1 MIHQSLSEGGHK
13 WEKQNLVTISG
24 RKGNYDIYKCSQCG
38 IEGRSYHLGT
48 IDIPEKFAHKANSC
62 PKLLKKGKI
71 RVIRCTAVGAQFKNL
86 TPNSIHN
93 VIDVPAGKSST
104 RGVWVMGV
112 DEPVMLLY
120 GEFNFIDE

>member
-1 MIHQSLSEGGHK
+1 MIHQSLSEGGHR
-13 WEKQNLVTISG
+13 WEKQNLVTLSARRG
-24 RKGNYDIYKCSQCG
+24 GCDTYKCCQCG

-48 IDIPEKFAHKANSC
+48 IDIPEKFAHKAKSC
-62 PKLLKKGKI
+62 PKLVKKGKI
-71 RVIRCTAVGAQFKNL
+71 KVIRCNAVGTQFANL

-93 VIDVPAGKSST
+93 VIDTPIGESST

-112 DEPVMLLY
+112 GEPVMLLY